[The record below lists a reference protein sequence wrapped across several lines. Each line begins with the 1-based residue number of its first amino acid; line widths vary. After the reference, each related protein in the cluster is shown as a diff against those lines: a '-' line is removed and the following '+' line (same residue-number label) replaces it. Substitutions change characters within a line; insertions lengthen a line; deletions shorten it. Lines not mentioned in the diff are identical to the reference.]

1 MDQIDFKQYYDEIVT
16 MLISYAPKLLLA
28 LVVLLVGYRVIKMLE
43 RMLRRGAERSKMDP
57 ALQLFSV
64 NLLRWTLKVLLFIA
78 VADMIGVKTTSFVAI
93 VGAAGLAVGL
103 ALQGTLANFAGGV
116 LLMVFKPYKVGDLV
130 ESQGVLGNVKEI
142 QIFNTILTTPENK
155 TAVMPNGAIMNNHL
169 INFTTEGK
177 IRVDLKVGIS
187 YKADLQAAR
196 KAMLEVMEKDPK
208 VLASPSPLVA
218 VAELADSSVV
228 LAVRPWCDPADY
240 WEVYFS
246 TLENCKIAL
255 DSAGVSIPFPQ
266 VDVHMIQ
273 K

>member
-1 MDQIDFKQYYDEIVT
+1 MDQFDFKEYYDDIVA
-16 MLISYAPKLLLA
+16 MAISYAPKLILA
-28 LVVLLVGYRVIKMLE
+28 LVVLFIGYRIIKMLE
-43 RMLRRGAERSKMDP
+43 RLLKSWALKINMDP

-116 LLMVFKPYKVGDLV
+116 LLMVFKPYKVGDLI

-155 TAVMPNGAIMNNHL
+155 TAVMPNGAIMNNHM

-177 IRVDLKVGIS
+177 IRVDLKIGVS
-187 YKADLQAAR
+187 YKADISQAR
-196 KAMLEVMEKDPK
+196 KAILSVMEADSR
-208 VLASPSPLVA
+208 VLKSPAPLVA
-218 VAELADSSVV
+218 VAELGDSSIV
-228 LAVRPWCDPADY
+228 LAVRPWCDPAVY
-240 WEVYFS
+240 WDVYFE
-246 TLENCKIAL
+246 TLENSKLAL
-255 DSAGVSIPFPQ
+255 DQAGVSIPFPQ
-266 VDVHMIQ
+266 LDVHMIQ

>member
-1 MDQIDFKQYYDEIVT
+1 MDQFDFKEYYDDVVA
-16 MLISYAPKLLLA
+16 MAISYAPKVILA
-28 LVVLLVGYRVIKMLE
+28 LVVLFIGYRVIKMLE
-43 RMLRRGAERSKMDP
+43 RLLKNSALKTKMDP

-116 LLMVFKPYKVGDLV
+116 LLMVFKPYKVGDLI

-177 IRVDLKVGIS
+177 IRVDLKIGVS
-187 YKADLQAAR
+187 YKADIAQAR
-196 KAMLEVMEKDPK
+196 KAILAVMEADPR
-208 VLASPSPLVA
+208 VLSSPAPLVA
-218 VAELADSSVV
+218 VSELGDSAIV
-228 LAVRPWCDPADY
+228 LAVRPWCDPSVY
-240 WEVYFS
+240 WDVYFE
-246 TLENCKIAL
+246 TLENSKLAL
-255 DSAGVSIPFPQ
+255 DAAGVSIPFPQ
-266 VDVHMIQ
+266 LDVHMIQ

>member
-1 MDQIDFKQYYDEIVT
+1 MDQFDFKEYYDDIVA
-16 MLISYAPKLLLA
+16 MAISYAPKLILA
-28 LVVLLVGYRVIKMLE
+28 LIVLFIGYRVIKMLE
-43 RMLRRGAERSKMDP
+43 RLLKSWALKTKMDP

-116 LLMVFKPYKVGDLV
+116 LLMVFKPYKVGDLI

-155 TAVMPNGAIMNNHL
+155 TAVMPNGAIMNNHM

-177 IRVDLKVGIS
+177 IRVDLKIGVS
-187 YKADLQAAR
+187 YKADISQAR
-196 KAMLEVMEKDPK
+196 KAILAVMETDSR
-208 VLASPSPLVA
+208 VLTSPAPLVA
-218 VAELADSSVV
+218 VAELGDSSIV
-228 LAVRPWCDPADY
+228 LAVRPWCDPAVY
-240 WEVYFS
+240 WDVYFE
-246 TLENCKIAL
+246 TLENSKLAL
-255 DSAGVSIPFPQ
+255 DAAGVSIPFPQ
-266 VDVHMIQ
+266 LDVHMIQ